1 MILLSVESEP
11 LTAVCMASPCSYL
24 VLSSRQG
31 SFLILTRSP
40 DDYAV
45 SPQLHECMCCIL
57 LMMITHR
64 LFARTSCYRWG
75 AQARGYPCWWN
86 RLKECPKGK
95 ASSLAYLLGTVLS
108 RIAHIIPG
116 RRHSATSECYL
127 ADYIS
132 IAVELDHEKK
142 Q

>member
-1 MILLSVESEP
+1 MTLLSVESEP
-11 LTAVCMASPCSYL
+11 LTAVCMASPYSCL
-24 VLSSRQG
+24 VLSFRQG
-31 SFLILTRSP
+31 SFLNLTRSP
-40 DDYAV
+40 NDYAV
-45 SPQLHECMCCIL
+45 SPQLHVCMCCIL

-64 LFARTSCYRWG
+64 SLARTSCYRWG

-95 ASSLAYLLGTVLS
+95 VSSLAYLLGTVLS

-116 RRHSATSECYL
+116 RRHPATSECYL

-142 Q
+142 K